1 MNAAAD
7 FSLCIRRASSCS
19 KHADCARAQMGS
31 RNPQRQSFIA
41 PTITGD
47 ACAYFY
53 PFSPFR
59 PLAENGG
66 GIADTLAESENL
78 GRTEQSG
85 AAARETAGESG
96 SAFTIPARNEDRAGH
111 GVEVAGAGP
120 SSAPASPDDFPALS
134 GSHRQVTTDH
144 PAACGTLS
152 AGERQQLRAARVLK
166 L

>member
-1 MNAAAD
+1 MISAACD

-19 KHADCARAQMGS
+19 KHADCARAQFGS

-85 AAARETAGESG
+85 AASRENAGGSG

-111 GVEVAGAGP
+111 GVEVAGDGP
-120 SSAPASPDDFPALS
+120 SSAPDFP
-134 GSHRQVTTDH
+134 G
-144 PAACGTLS
+144 PLS
-152 AGERQQLRAARVLK
+152 AGEREQLHAARALK

>member
-1 MNAAAD
+1 MISAASD

-19 KHADCARAQMGS
+19 KHVDCARAQMGS

-47 ACAYFY
+47 ACAYFC

-78 GRTEQSG
+78 GRPDQSG
-85 AAARETAGESG
+85 AASRENAGGSG
-96 SAFTIPARNEDRAGH
+96 SAFTIPARNEDRAGP

-120 SSAPASPDDFPALS
+120 SSAPAFL
-134 GSHRQVTTDH
+134 DH
-144 PAACGTLS
+144 LTAS
-152 AGERQQLRAARVLK
+152 EREQLHAARAIK